1 MSPRN
6 VETYNR
12 RLFSACHLWWFLYTV
27 TISGAT
33 ANAIRTAPKT
43 GLNITHPRAVAS
55 KVVVRAKDTCMLA
68 KPKLSGP
75 RTEGGSSIMASRMLA
90 RQVNPVT
97 DFIFNARVS

>member
-1 MSPRN
+1 MQMYGMTQGYLSLTSLRTRGFHSRR
-6 VETYNR
+6 VSKKSGTYNR
-12 RLFSACHLWWFLYTV
+12 RLLSACHLWWFLYTV

-75 RTEGGSSIMASRMLA
+75 RTEG
-90 RQVNPVT
+90 
-97 DFIFNARVS
+97 

>member
-1 MSPRN
+1 M
-6 VETYNR
+6 
-12 RLFSACHLWWFLYTV
+12 YTV

-75 RTEGGSSIMASRMLA
+75 RTEG
-90 RQVNPVT
+90 
-97 DFIFNARVS
+97 